1 MHASLAPTHI
11 HVQYMYIG
19 AHATTALK
27 GIHLG
32 VYWNVKG
39 AVQNELAYYWH
50 HTHTHTAIESTICPI
65 KMYLHVVHKLTH
77 KGYYLWVASQ
87 VIPTFVVLV

>member
-1 MHASLAPTHI
+1 MNTIKYYWSMHALLAPTHI
-11 HVQYMYIG
+11 HVQYMYMG

-27 GIHLG
+27 GIHIG

-50 HTHTHTAIESTICPI
+50 HTHTHIQ
-65 KMYLHVVHKLTH
+65 L
-77 KGYYLWVASQ
+77 
-87 VIPTFVVLV
+87 